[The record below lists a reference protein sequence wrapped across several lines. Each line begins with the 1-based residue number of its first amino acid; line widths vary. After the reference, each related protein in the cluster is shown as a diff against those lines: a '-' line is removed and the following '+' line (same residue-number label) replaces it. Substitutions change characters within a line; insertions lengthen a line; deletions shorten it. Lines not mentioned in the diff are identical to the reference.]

1 MFSGRRVGKKAR
13 HLGALMETLV
23 PLARSLTQKAD
34 AVTRN
39 LVLSN
44 TKEMQACLHSPLS
57 WLGKFAYRVISH

>member
-23 PLARSLTQKAD
+23 PSARSLTQKQMLRHAS
-34 AVTRN
+34 

-44 TKEMQACLHSPLS
+44 TKEMQACLLSPLS
-57 WLGKFAYRVISH
+57 RLGKFAYHVISR

>member
-1 MFSGRRVGKKAR
+1 
-13 HLGALMETLV
+13 METLV
-23 PLARSLTQKAD
+23 PSARSLTQKAD

-57 WLGKFAYRVISH
+57 WLVKFAYRVISH